1 MVRRLPAHRIKDLLV
16 AATDVFIAQGYRLTQ
31 MADIAARLGVA
42 KGTLYLYVESK
53 EALFDA
59 VLRNAGG
66 LIPDPDALELPIP
79 SPKPGQLR
87 KLVRARLAATAVPP
101 ALERALCRR
110 RVGDVRSE
118 LEEIVRELF
127 AISLANRT
135 AVKLIDR
142 CPEHPELDG
151 LFYREGRE
159 AQLAPLERY
168 LEARIRRGHLRAVPD
183 VAAAARFI
191 VESVATW
198 AVHMHWDPAPQ
209 ALDSRAVE
217 ETLVH
222 FLLSGLL
229 PS

>member
-1 MVRRLPAHRIKDLLV
+1 M
-16 AATDVFIAQGYRLTQ
+16 ATQVFISQGYRRTQ
-31 MADIAARLGVA
+31 MADVARAMGVA
-42 KGTLYLYVESK
+42 KGTVYLYVESK

-110 RVGDVRSE
+110 RVSDVRSE

-159 AQLAPLERY
+159 AQLDPLERY
-168 LEARIRRGHLRAVPD
+168 LEARIRRGHLRSVPD

-198 AVHMHWDPAPQ
+198 AVHVHWDPAPQ
-209 ALDSRAVE
+209 ALDARAVE